1 MGKQI
6 KREIFSNDI
15 FGKGLIA
22 KQYQEFVKLKGKNI
36 NTRLKQ

>member
-6 KREIFSNDI
+6 KREIFSDYI

-22 KQYQEFVKLKGKNI
+22 RQYQEFLKIKNKKI
-36 NTRLKQ
+36 NTQLKK